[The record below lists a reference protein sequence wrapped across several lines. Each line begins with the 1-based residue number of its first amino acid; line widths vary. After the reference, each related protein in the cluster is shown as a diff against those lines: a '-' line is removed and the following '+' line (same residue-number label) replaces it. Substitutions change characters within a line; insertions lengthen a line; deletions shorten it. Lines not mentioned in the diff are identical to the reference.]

1 MTKVDSPIKLESLI
15 LAVTGILLYHLSMTS
30 FALTMIFLIAGIV
43 ELFDDF
49 TSGEDTAFYSFFFV
63 RILKL
68 RGFDCVGVANDENDT
83 YFLYQDQTRK
93 KLYCFKQEPE
103 EFGPYDKRYVGMIK
117 NQAELLTFKK
127 GKRILLPYFC
137 RKGIGA

>member
-1 MTKVDSPIKLESLI
+1 MTKVDNPIKLESLI

-83 YFLYQDQTRK
+83 YFLYQDQTEKNYIVLSRNQK
-93 KLYCFKQEPE
+93 NL
-103 EFGPYDKRYVGMIK
+103 GPMI
-117 NQAELLTFKK
+117 NDM
-127 GKRILLPYFC
+127 
-137 RKGIGA
+137 

>member
-1 MTKVDSPIKLESLI
+1 MTKVDNPIKLESLI

-103 EFGPYDKRYVGMIK
+103 EGMIK
-117 NQAELLTFKK
+117 NQAELLTFEK

>member
-1 MTKVDSPIKLESLI
+1 MTKVDNPIKLKSLFFAI
-15 LAVTGILLYHLSMTS
+15 TGIVTYHYHVIP
-30 FALTMIFLIAGIV
+30 FYVFLTFIFAGII
-43 ELFDDF
+43 ELFNDF
-49 TSGEDTAFYSFFFV
+49 SSGEDTAFYSFFFV

-68 RGFDCVGVANDENDT
+68 KGYDCVGVANDENDT

-117 NQAELLTFKK
+117 NQAELLTFEK

>member
-1 MTKVDSPIKLESLI
+1 MSHQQVISLS
-15 LAVTGILLYHLSMTS
+15 VGVLLH
-30 FALTMIFLIAGIV
+30 
-43 ELFDDF
+43 
-49 TSGEDTAFYSFFFV
+49 
-63 RILKL
+63 
-68 RGFDCVGVANDENDT
+68 VGSVCVANDENDT

-117 NQAELLTFKK
+117 NQAELLTFEK